1 MMIVMF
7 NVKKFYEDDNIQ
19 AKVIKNYCPDC
30 KVIMVWD
37 GKII

>member
-30 KVIMVWD
+30 KVIMVRD